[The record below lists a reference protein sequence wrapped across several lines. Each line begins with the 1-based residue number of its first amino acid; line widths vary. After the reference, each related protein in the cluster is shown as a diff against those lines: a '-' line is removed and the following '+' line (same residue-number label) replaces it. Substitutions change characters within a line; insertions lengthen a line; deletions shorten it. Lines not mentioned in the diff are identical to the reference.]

1 MAAYATPSDML
12 IHADARDIGD
22 LVTDDG
28 TQVFPAALLTNQILL
43 EFLKRS
49 SGDVE
54 SALVVGNRYSTAQLE
69 NLTGNS
75 RAKLVDLV
83 CDLTVIRLL
92 KRRPGKDLEQLK
104 LMSEMADVKLD
115 RLRKGENI
123 FDLTEIRNAGVAAVD
138 GPSTLDFQ
146 DLNLVR
152 DRVGSRYYPQRV
164 LPHNR

>member
-1 MAAYATPSDML
+1 MTAYATPSDML

-22 LVTDDG
+22 LVADDG
-28 TQVFPAALLTNQILL
+28 QQVSAVDLLTNPILL
-43 EFLKRS
+43 EFLTRS

-54 SALVVGNRYSTAQLE
+54 SALVVGNRYSVDQLE

-75 RAKLVDLV
+75 KAKLVDLV

-123 FDLTEIRNAGVAAVD
+123 FDLTAIRNASVVSVD
-138 GPSTLDFQ
+138 GPTTLEFQ

-152 DRVGSRYYPQRV
+152 DRIGNRYFPSRV